1 MVISNQLF
9 FNRVQPPPNM
19 SSLKVLYV
27 ASEIAPFLNT
37 SSVATFVGKLAPAMQ
52 EKNVDIRILVPR
64 FGVINER
71 KNKLH
76 EVVRLSGISIKVG
89 DDTQNLSVKVTAI
102 PGTRIQVYFIDNEL
116 YFHRKFVF
124 KDKEGNFFEDN
135 AERLIFICKGAL
147 ETVKNLNWVPD
158 IVHCHDWITS
168 LIPLYLK
175 TSFQQDP
182 IFQRTKVVFNMY
194 NTAFPEKF
202 HASFSQKAKPQAI
215 AQDFP
220 VAHPTVG
227 FAELMQLGAQYAD
240 IVVRSEELK
249 TSSLNKL
256 VIERKIPH
264 IHNDEAGITAY
275 HQIYEQLKASI

>member
-1 MVISNQLF
+1 
-9 FNRVQPPPNM
+9 M
-19 SSLKVLYV
+19 SSLRILYV

-37 SSVATFVGKLAPAMQ
+37 SSVASFVGKLAPAIQ

-64 FGVINER
+64 FGVISER

-89 DDTQNLSVKVTAI
+89 DDIQNLSVKVTAI

-124 KDKEGNFFEDN
+124 KDKEDNFFEDN

-147 ETVKNLNWVPD
+147 ETVKNLNWIPD

-182 IFQRTKVVFNMY
+182 IFQHTKVVFNMY

-202 HASFSQKAKPQAI
+202 HASFTQKASTQNMPKDLLA
-215 AQDFP
+215 
-220 VAHPTVG
+220 AHPTVG

-240 IVVRSEELK
+240 VVVRAEEFK
-249 TSSLNKL
+249 NSSLTKL
-256 VIERKIPH
+256 LAEKEIPH
-264 IHNDEAGITAY
+264 IHNDEEGITAY
-275 HQIYEQLKASI
+275 HQIYQQLKGSI

>member
-1 MVISNQLF
+1 MNSQFF
-9 FNRVQPPPNM
+9 FNIVQPPPNM
-19 SSLKVLYV
+19 SSLRVLYV

-37 SSVATFVGKLAPAMQ
+37 SSVASFVGKLAPAIQ

-64 FGVINER
+64 FGVISER

-89 DDTQNLSVKVTAI
+89 DDIQNLSVKVTAI

-124 KDKEGNFFEDN
+124 KDKEDNFFEDN

-147 ETVKNLNWVPD
+147 ETVKNLNWIPD

-182 IFQRTKVVFNMY
+182 TFQRTKVVFNMY
-194 NTAFPEKF
+194 NTAFSEKF
-202 HASFSQKAKPQAI
+202 HATFTQKASTQGMPKDLLA
-215 AQDFP
+215 
-220 VAHPTVG
+220 VHPTVG

-240 IVVRSEELK
+240 VVVRSEELQ
-249 TSSLNKL
+249 TSSLDKL
-256 VIERKIPH
+256 LAEKEIPH
-264 IHNDEAGITAY
+264 IHNDEEGITAY
-275 HQIYEQLKASI
+275 HQIYQRLKASI

>member
-1 MVISNQLF
+1 
-9 FNRVQPPPNM
+9 M
-19 SSLKVLYV
+19 SSLRVLYV

-37 SSVATFVGKLAPAMQ
+37 SSVASFVGKLAPAMQ

-64 FGVINER
+64 FGVISER

-124 KDKEGNFFEDN
+124 KDKEDKFFEDN

-147 ETVKNLNWVPD
+147 ETVKNLNWIPD

-194 NTAFPEKF
+194 NTAFPEKL
-202 HASFSQKAKPQAI
+202 HASFTQKASTQGIPQDLL
-215 AQDFP
+215 Q
-220 VAHPTVG
+220 AHPTVG
-227 FAELMQLGAQYAD
+227 FAELMQIGAQYAD
-240 IVVRSEELK
+240 MVVQSEELNID
-249 TSSLNKL
+249 SLSKL
-256 VIERKIPH
+256 LAEKGIPH
-264 IHNDEAGITAY
+264 IHNDEEGITAY
-275 HQIYEQLKASI
+275 HQIYQQLKALV